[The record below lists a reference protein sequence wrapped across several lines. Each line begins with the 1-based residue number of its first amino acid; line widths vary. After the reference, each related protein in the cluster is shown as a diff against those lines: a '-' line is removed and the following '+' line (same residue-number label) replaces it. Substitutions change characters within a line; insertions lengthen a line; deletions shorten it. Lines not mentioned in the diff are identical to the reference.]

1 MKGSLVL
8 AAAAA
13 AGVSAAAHRH
23 AQAHAVFK
31 RYAEADV
38 CVPGCKTIYTTY
50 YGEATLVPNPPS
62 PKTSSAPAPIVTPV
76 TTAEPKPTS
85 TFTPPGDVPTPVP
98 ELCPTPGTYTFPA
111 TTITVKETTTVCAP
125 ETTKL
130 PPGPNTYGGVT
141 TVVEEATTI
150 VCPYPTAKTNSGV
163 VTSVIETT
171 TYVCPTPGTYTIAPT
186 TTDCAEETTVVYPTI
201 TTVTPGTYTRP
212 AVTTTIVE
220 TNVIVVC
227 PWTSEAPK
235 PTSAPAPAPEP
246 VTPTPAP
253 APEPEVPAAPV
264 YEAPKPVSTPVYE
277 APKPV
282 STPKVTGGKITSG
295 KIGGSAGD
303 HFAITY
309 TPFSQDASGSCKS
322 AEEVDADIKT
332 IKDSGFT
339 TVRVYSTDCSTL
351 ENVGPACK
359 KYGLKMIIGVFVK
372 DSCDPNSQDIKQQ
385 VDAITAWKQWD
396 MVELVVIGNEALF
409 QNRCDV
415 AGLQGLI
422 TSVKSSCG
430 GAGYS
435 GPYTTAETLGVWER
449 EDVASAIC
457 GVIDVVGGQIHPYF
471 NAEVSPSS
479 AGDFV
484 KGQLDIL
491 DTICSGKTSLNLECG
506 WPTGGNANG
515 KAVPGKAEQAE
526 AIKSIREVAGDR
538 TVFFSFHNDEWKDPG
553 SCGCEQTWGCGQLF

>member
-1 MKGSLVL
+1 MKGSLII

-13 AGVSAAAHRH
+13 AGASAAAHRH

-246 VTPTPAP
+246 ETPTPAP
-253 APEPEVPAAPV
+253 APVYEEPEAPAPV
-264 YEAPKPVSTPVYE
+264 YEAPTKAAET
-277 APKPV
+277 PKPSDTSKATDV
-282 STPKVTGGKITSG
+282 SL
-295 KIGGSAGD
+295 GGSPGD
-303 HFAITY
+303 HWAITY

-322 AEEVDADIKT
+322 AEEVDSDIKT
-332 IKDSGFT
+332 IKNSGFT
-339 TVRVYSTDCSTL
+339 TVRIYSTDCSTL
-351 ENVGPACK
+351 ENVGAACK
-359 KYGLKMIIGVFVK
+359 KYGLKLIIGVFVK
-372 DSCDPNSQDIKQQ
+372 DSCDPNSQHIKEQ

-396 MVELVVIGNEALF
+396 MVELVVVGNEALF

-415 AGLQGLI
+415 SGLKNLI
-422 TSVKSSCG
+422 SSVKSSCG
-430 GAGYS
+430 GAGYT

-449 EDVASAIC
+449 EDVTSALC
-457 GVIDVVGGQIHPYF
+457 GVIDIVGGQIHPFF
-471 NAEVSPSS
+471 NADVAPSD
-479 AGDFV
+479 AGKFV
-484 KGQLDIL
+484 KSQLDIL
-491 DTICSGKTSLNLECG
+491 NTVCSGKSSLNLECG
-506 WPTGGNANG
+506 WPTGGIPNG
-515 KAVPGKAEQAE
+515 KAIPGKSEQAQ
-526 AIKSIREVAGDR
+526 AIQSIREVAGDK